1 MASTYIYRASGTPT
15 STRKFTFSFWVKK
28 SGQGA
33 DQFIVSSF
41 TDANN
46 RLHCAFDSNDR
57 FDFIAKVSGSNIIRT
72 NPDMLFRDSTAWYH
86 IVLNVDTTQST
97 AADRSKVY
105 VNGVEQTEFGSGNKS
120 NPSQNADVNISGDH
134 FIGAYDNSGSPSLF
148 LDGCLAHVHYTDGYT
163 YAASTF
169 GETDSTSG
177 IWKPKTAPSV
187 TYGTN
192 GFFLKFQNSGNLDL
206 DSSGNNL
213 SFTTAGTL
221 TQNIDTPDNNFATL
235 NPLTLLVSDSFSSVT
250 TGNLTA
256 LTTSGSNWGTI
267 LSTLGDSSGK
277 YYFEA
282 KLISSGSNC
291 IIGAVDINNQRQ
303 NDDSQWYIGQDSTG
317 QGYQNNGAASN
328 GGASYGATYAN
339 GDIIGCAMDLD
350 NNKLYFSKNGV
361 FQNSGVPTSGSTGTG
376 AMSLTADTTYA
387 FALTGYA
394 GTNWNANFG
403 QGYFGT
409 TQVASA
415 GTAPSGGGIFEYDC
429 PTGYQA
435 LCTKGIN
442 SF

>member
-105 VNGVEQTEFGSGNKS
+105 VNGVEQTDFSSGNKS

>member
-192 GFFLKFQNSGNLDL
+192 GFFLKFENSGNLDL

>member
-72 NPDMLFRDSTAWYH
+72 NPDMLFRDPSAWYH

-192 GFFLKFQNSGNLDL
+192 GFFLKFENSGNLDL